1 MVRGPKSPARKP
13 LVVMRRKLKKH
24 MKRTTILAKLK
35 KKCYCDKMSII
46 GISQSIRD
54 SFDKAYEI
62 ASTAI
67 MEQIEEESGKSK
79 IISEKINAITFEEGI
94 QPSEDE
100 LRTFDEFGENVYSI
114 HSNEDVLL
122 SLSEMRIIFLFKTV
136 EKAIK
141 EMVEIAF
148 PKINSRDLFRWDI
161 LVSHLK
167 TNGVEIKKLSGYQET
182 NRLRIVNNN
191 IKHSLNIDTETKNI
205 PCFSTEEEFSYK
217 NLESFYKSIEIPV
230 QEFMSALGEEVVKS
244 AYELTP
250 EKLEEIANEIFN
262 RYDSEQIKEIIN
274 KLTSK
279 L

>member
-1 MVRGPKSPARKP
+1 M
-13 LVVMRRKLKKH
+13 
-24 MKRTTILAKLK
+24 K
-35 KKCYCDKMSII
+35 KKCYRDKIAII
-46 GISQSIRD
+46 GISESIRD

-67 MEQIEEESGKSK
+67 REQIKKESEKSEL
-79 IISEKINAITFEEGI
+79 IAEKINALTFEEGI
-94 QPSEDE
+94 QPSEEE
-100 LRTFDEFGENVYSI
+100 LRAFDEFGENAYSI

-141 EMVEIAF
+141 EIVEIAF

-161 LVSHLK
+161 LVSHLR
-167 TNGVEIKKLSGYQET
+167 TNGVEIKKLIGYQET

-205 PCFSTEEEFSYK
+205 PSFSTEEEFSYK
-217 NLESFYKSIEIPV
+217 NLESFYKSIEFPV
-230 QEFMSALGEEVVKS
+230 QEFMSALGKELVKS
-244 AYELTP
+244 AYELNP
-250 EKLEEIANEIFN
+250 EKLEEITNEIFN
-262 RYDSEQIKEIIN
+262 RYDREQIKEIIN